1 MGTGM
6 KTRQS
11 IWLIIFLSA
20 GSFAALAQTAG
31 TMAFTVSMD
40 QPTTHYYHIEFRCEG
55 LRGDA
60 QDFKMPVWMPGYYRI
75 MDYSKDVVN
84 FKAADGTGH
93 PLAWAKTTKNTWHVR
108 TANAPLVVVSYDV
121 YAFTVF
127 VGNNYLDDQRG
138 YIVGPGTYMH
148 VAGMINHPVTVNFKP
163 YKDWKIANGL
173 DSLEGQPNT
182 FSAPDFDLLYDCPT
196 MFGNFEELHFD
207 VKSVPHTIVLESIPG
222 TINRDKIVADF
233 KTIVTTATGLIGDIP
248 YKHYTFLC
256 IGKGAGGVEHLTSA
270 AMLSNGDGLT
280 TPQGYQGWL
289 GFASHEYFH
298 TFNVKRIRPIA
309 LGPFD
314 YDRENFTD
322 MLWVSEGFTSYFS
335 GLVLERAGLTSRD
348 QYLDSLSNGMARLE
362 NGSGHLFQSVA
373 QSSIDT
379 WITGGRGG
387 GTGDENAVNTTIS
400 YYSKGGAL
408 GPVLDIK
415 IRNETNNQKSL
426 DTVMQTLYKEFYQE
440 KKRGFTDEEFR
451 EVCERT
457 AGASLAEFFDGYI
470 YSTKEVDFA
479 KYFAYAGLKVDTE
492 LRGRPGAY
500 LGADMAN
507 NGTVISR
514 VEVDSPARASG
525 LSAQDQI
532 LGVDGSPLGNRKID
546 DILKTKKPGDT
557 IKLLLTGANRF
568 KEITVTLGTKM
579 ERSFKLAPIDNP
591 TPLQAAILKDWLKH

>member
-1 MGTGM
+1 MRTA
-6 KTRQS
+6 TFFLLASVLAFAQS
-11 IWLIIFLSA
+11 PS
-20 GSFAALAQTAG
+20 G
-31 TMAFTVSMD
+31 TMAFTISMD
-40 QPTTHYYHIEFRCEG
+40 QPNTHYYHVEFHCTG
-55 LRGDA
+55 LRGEA
-60 QDFKMPVWMPGYYRI
+60 QDFKLPVWMPGYYRI
-75 MDYSKDVVN
+75 MDYSKDVID
-84 FKAADGTGH
+84 FKAADGSGR
-93 PLAWAKTTKNTWHVR
+93 PLKWAKTTKNTWHVN
-108 TANAPLVVVSYDV
+108 TANSPEVIVSYDV

-127 VGNNYLDDQRG
+127 VGNSYLDDHHG
-138 YIVGPGTYMH
+138 YLIGPATYMH
-148 VAGMINHPVTVNFKP
+148 VAGLINHPVTVTFKP
-163 YKDWKIANGL
+163 YRNWARVANGL
-173 DSLEGQPNT
+173 DPAPGKPFT
-182 FSAPDFDLLYDCPT
+182 FSAPDFDVLYDCPT
-196 MFGNFEELHFD
+196 MLGNQEQFEFE
-207 VKSVPHTIVLESIPG
+207 VKGVPHYVVMENVPPTVSRTQIAADLKQIVI
-222 TINRDKIVADF
+222 
-233 KTIVTTATGLIGDIP
+233 TATELIGDIP

-270 AMLSNGDGLT
+270 AMLFNGDSLT
-280 TPQGYQGWL
+280 TPEGYHTWL
-289 GFASHEYFH
+289 GFAAHEYFH

-314 YDRENFTD
+314 YDHENFNN
-322 MLWVSEGFTSYFS
+322 MLWVSEGFTSYYS
-335 GLVLERAGLTSRD
+335 ALILERAGLTTRD

-408 GPVLDIK
+408 GPVLDFK

-514 VEVDSPARASG
+514 VEVDSPARATG

-557 IKLLLTGANRF
+557 IKLLLTRANRF

-591 TPLQAAILKDWLKH
+591 TLLQAAILKDWLKH